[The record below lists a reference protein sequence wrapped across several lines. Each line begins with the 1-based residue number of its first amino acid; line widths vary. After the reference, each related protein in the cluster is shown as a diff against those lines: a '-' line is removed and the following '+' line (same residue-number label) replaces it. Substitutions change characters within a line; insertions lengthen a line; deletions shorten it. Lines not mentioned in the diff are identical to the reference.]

1 MMPLISPGGS
11 LLSHRFITDLREG
24 DSLKQFFLLRRV
36 ESRRTKGGKPY
47 LDVVLGDRSGTIKGK
62 VWEEALQKCSG
73 PLAPCEYVAVTGEV
87 EAYQG
92 NLQINLDYIDTV
104 DRLRARGRPLQD
116 FDPELLIT
124 VTPLNREELWQEL
137 LELVDSNINPP
148 LHDLVLGLLLRY
160 QAQFLEWPGAELI
173 HHAYLGGLLEHTW
186 SVARHALR
194 ALEVYGD
201 LNPDLVLAGAILHD
215 LGKIKE
221 LTDPR
226 CPKRSVPGGLLGH
239 IVLGWDM
246 IREEAQ
252 ALEFPDEQLL
262 LSLEHIIISHHG
274 AMEFGSPI
282 VPRTP
287 EALLVYYLDE
297 IDAKLHM
304 AQRHLDTD
312 AGEGDFTSYHRV
324 LGRSLYRPPDPA
336 EQTPEISPSDD
347 D

>member
-1 MMPLISPGGS
+1 
-11 LLSHRFITDLREG
+11 LSHCFITDLREG
-24 DSLKQFFLLRRV
+24 KSLKQFFLLRRV

-47 LDVVLGDRSGTIKGK
+47 LDVVLADRSGTIKGK

-73 PLAPCEYVAVTGEV
+73 PLAACDFVAVTGEV

-92 NLQINLDYIDTV
+92 SPQVNLDFIDTV

-116 FDPELLIT
+116 FDPELLIPT
-124 VTPLNREELWQEL
+124 TSFNREELWQEL
-137 LELVDSNINPP
+137 LELVDSHISPP
-148 LHDLVLGLLLRY
+148 LHDLVLGLLLKY
-160 QAQFLEWPGAELI
+160 QAQFLDWPGAEFY

-194 ALEVYGD
+194 AIEVYSD
-201 LNPDLVLAGAILHD
+201 LNTDLVLAGAILHD

-246 IREEAQ
+246 VREEARTMD
-252 ALEFPDEQLL
+252 FPDDQLL
-262 LSLEHIIISHHG
+262 MELEHIIISHHG
-274 AMEFGSPI
+274 SQEYGSPI
-282 VPRTP
+282 LPRTP

-297 IDAKLHM
+297 IDSKLHM
-304 AQRHLDTD
+304 AHRHLDTD
-312 AGEGDFTSYHRV
+312 ASEGDFTSYHRV

-336 EQTPEISPSDD
+336 ENTPEIPPSDET
-347 D
+347 